1 MISLD
6 YTKIVLI
13 HVGIYVF
20 SKPIKLLNNFPDEV
34 QVNKTKNKTNIYW
47 KKRLIPCR
55 LFLDL

>member
-20 SKPIKLLNNFPDEV
+20 SIPINLFNNFPDEV
-34 QVNKTKNKTNIYW
+34 QVNKTKNKTKIYW